1 MKALLIYNPSSGS
14 GRAGQLLPRV
24 EAAFREAGIA
34 FELQLSRFEGHIV
47 RLVEEADFSR
57 YDALVL
63 AGGDGTLFEGI
74 NGYFRNPSPRRIPI
88 GVLPIG
94 TGNAFARDLCLHRS
108 RWEQG
113 LELLRQGHTRRID
126 VGCFRANGQEH
137 YFLNI
142 LGLGFVADATRTAN
156 RLKGFGNLAYTL
168 GVLHRIALLRLS
180 HLTLE
185 LEDRTLQRDCVFLE
199 VANTCYTSNFF
210 IAPQALPDDGL
221 LDVVLCHPMP
231 RRELV
236 RHFPKVLDGTHLQM
250 PQVETFRIRKIH
262 IRSRLPCHLSPDG
275 EIFGTTPVEIEC
287 LPRAVEVF
295 WPH

>member
-1 MKALLIYNPSSGS
+1 MKVLLIYNPSSGN
-14 GRAGQLLPRV
+14 GRAGGMLPRV
-24 EAAFREAGIA
+24 EAAFREWGIGY
-34 FELQLSRFEGHIV
+34 ELQLSRHAGHIPE
-47 RLVEEADFSR
+47 LVGGADFSR

-74 NGYFRNPSPRRIPI
+74 NGYFRNPSPRRLPI

-94 TGNAFARDLCLHRS
+94 TGNAFARDLRLHHS
-108 RWEQG
+108 RWEEA
-113 LELLRQGHTRRID
+113 LALLRAGHTRRID

-156 RLKGFGNLAYTL
+156 RLKSLGNLAYTL
-168 GVLHRIALLRLS
+168 GVFHRIALHRLS
-180 HLTLE
+180 YLTLE
-185 LEDRTLQRDCVFLE
+185 VDGRTLERACVFLE

-221 LDVVLCHPMP
+221 LDVVLLHPMP
-231 RRELV
+231 RRQLV
-236 RHFPKVLDGTHLQM
+236 WHFPKVLDGTHLHM
-250 PQVETFRIRKIH
+250 PQVETFRIRRMRVH
-262 IRSRLPCHLSPDG
+262 TRRPRHLCPDG
-275 EIFGTTPVEIEC
+275 EILGTTPVEIEC

-295 WPH
+295 WPR